1 MNSVSCQ
8 ILAAKGHPNGVPI
21 CMNSLQNCMSCVP
34 QRRRIADVDRK
45 IMLCSHHHLRY
56 FPHGFAVGSPAKK
69 PDGALRLA
77 VVSESP
83 SFTSASRVR
92 GLVKI
97 RTTLVETAQ
106 LQRILKYRNQ
116 RYRHRETRLKNGVSS
131 LVIAES

>member
-1 MNSVSCQ
+1 MPNPSS
-8 ILAAKGHPNGVPI
+8 KGSSKWSAYLHELPPELHELRA
-21 CMNSLQNCMSCVP
+21 SKK
-34 QRRRIADVDRK
+34 RIADVDRK

>member
-1 MNSVSCQ
+1 
-8 ILAAKGHPNGVPI
+8 
-21 CMNSLQNCMSCVP
+21 MSCVP
-34 QRRRIADVDRK
+34 LRRRIADVDRK

-69 PDGALRLA
+69 PDGAFRP

-97 RTTLVETAQ
+97 RTTLVETVQ